1 METHRDIKEAVADYI
16 YVVRV
21 EEGMPVE
28 TTHSETC
35 FALTGYNRQ
44 EFADNPSLWIEMVV
58 EEDRRLVLQQAKQV
72 FSGQSVPP
80 VEHRIIH
87 KGGSVRL
94 VESSIIPNRAPGG
107 KLLSYYGVIRD
118 ITEHKKAEKQLRESE
133 RWFRLAAVAAIDIIY
148 DYDVESKTAHWVG
161 DIDSCLGCAAG
172 EFPNTPEVWTAII
185 HHEDIGKVM
194 AAYKRCAETGENGHF
209 EYRVFRKDG
218 TYRYW
223 NEHAIPVFENKKL
236 IKWIGA
242 IRDITGFR
250 KAEKNLLKKRNLLN
264 TIINSTPDLIVL
276 KDREMVYRH
285 VNSAFCNFI
294 GRQENEIIG
303 KTDFDLFLP
312 EEARGYRHCD
322 KKVMKT
328 GRQKIQDEEV
338 TGKEGAI
345 WFQVAKTPLLDD
357 KGDFAGILCSM
368 RDIRK
373 RKKMEEQLQAA
384 VITDEL
390 TGLFNRRGFYTL
402 SEKHCKLSTR
412 FKRALSLLYLDLDG
426 MKNINDEL
434 GHKAGDQA
442 LVDTANILKR
452 TFRDSDII
460 ARIGG
465 DEFAVLLTE
474 HSEPDIEK
482 IIINHLKD
490 NLRIHNE
497 QSGRNYELLLS
508 LGVVYHDPT
517 QMCSIDKLLSMA
529 DELMYEDKMHHKIEK
544 QELQP
549 LNYQVSERR
558 AYRRIRTGSNCWAR
572 LNGSGKIRIMNI
584 SLNGV
589 CLQSRQ
595 RLPVGN
601 DYNIKLFYN
610 DNEAILSAGEL
621 VWSDLT
627 TDGNSNE
634 DALHYYESGLK
645 FIKTDN
651 DLKISLLKLIGTLTT

>member
-21 EEGMPVE
+21 EEGMPLE

-35 FALTGYNRQ
+35 FAVTGYNRQ
-44 EFADNPSLWIEMVV
+44 EFAGNPSLWIEMVV
-58 EEDRRLVLQQAKQV
+58 EEDRRLVLQQAKQAL
-72 FSGQSVPP
+72 SGQFPSPL
-80 VEHRIIH
+80 EHRIIH
-87 KGGSVRL
+87 KGSSIRM
-94 VESSIIPNRAPGG
+94 VESSIIPNHAPGG

-118 ITEHKKAEKQLRESE
+118 ITERKKAENELRESE
-133 RWFRLAAVAAIDIIY
+133 QRFQLAAVAAIDIIY
-148 DYDVESKTAHWVG
+148 DYDVESETTHWVG
-161 DIDSCLGCAAG
+161 DIDSCLGYADG
-172 EFPNTPEVWTAII
+172 DFPNTPEVWIAII

-194 AAYKRCAETGENGHF
+194 ASYKRCAETGKNGHF
-209 EYRVFRKDG
+209 EYRVFRKEG

-223 NEHAIPVFENKKL
+223 SEHAIPVFENKKL

-250 KAEKNLLKKRNLLN
+250 KAEKKLLKKRNLLN

-294 GRQENEIIG
+294 GRQTNEIIG

-345 WFQVAKTPLLDD
+345 WFQVAKTPLLDE
-357 KGDFAGILCSM
+357 KGAFAGILCSM
-368 RDIRK
+368 RDMRK

-426 MKNINDEL
+426 MKN
-434 GHKAGDQA
+434 
-442 LVDTANILKR
+442 
-452 TFRDSDII
+452 
-460 ARIGG
+460 
-465 DEFAVLLTE
+465 
-474 HSEPDIEK
+474 
-482 IIINHLKD
+482 
-490 NLRIHNE
+490 
-497 QSGRNYELLLS
+497 
-508 LGVVYHDPT
+508 
-517 QMCSIDKLLSMA
+517 
-529 DELMYEDKMHHKIEK
+529 
-544 QELQP
+544 
-549 LNYQVSERR
+549 
-558 AYRRIRTGSNCWAR
+558 
-572 LNGSGKIRIMNI
+572 
-584 SLNGV
+584 
-589 CLQSRQ
+589 
-595 RLPVGN
+595 
-601 DYNIKLFYN
+601 
-610 DNEAILSAGEL
+610 
-621 VWSDLT
+621 
-627 TDGNSNE
+627 
-634 DALHYYESGLK
+634 
-645 FIKTDN
+645 
-651 DLKISLLKLIGTLTT
+651 

>member
-35 FALTGYNRQ
+35 FAVTGYNRQ
-44 EFADNPSLWIEMVV
+44 EFAGNPSLWIEMVV
-58 EEDRRLVLQQAKQV
+58 EEDRRLVLQQAKQAL
-72 FSGQSVPP
+72 SGQFPSPL
-80 VEHRIIH
+80 EHRIIH
-87 KGGSVRL
+87 KGGSIRL
-94 VESSIIPNRAPGG
+94 VESSIIPNHAPGG

-118 ITEHKKAEKQLRESE
+118 ITERKKAEKELRESE
-133 RWFRLAAVAAIDIIY
+133 QRFQLAAVAAIDIIY
-148 DYDVESKTAHWVG
+148 DYDVESETTHWVG
-161 DIDSCLGCAAG
+161 DIDSCLGYVDG
-172 EFPNTPEVWTAII
+172 EFPDTPEVWTAII
-185 HHEDIGKVM
+185 YHKDIGKVM
-194 AAYKRCAETGENGHF
+194 AAYKRCVETGGNGHF

-250 KAEKNLLKKRNLLN
+250 KAEKSLLKKRNLLN

-294 GRQENEIIG
+294 GRQKNEIIG
-303 KTDFDLFLP
+303 KTDFDLYP
-312 EEARGYRHCD
+312 TDEARGYRHCD

-338 TGKEGAI
+338 TGKEGPI

-357 KGDFAGILCSM
+357 KGGFAGILCSM
-368 RDIRK
+368 RDMRK

-384 VITDEL
+384 VLTDEL

-442 LVDTANILKR
+442 LVDTANILKK
-452 TFRDSDII
+452 TFRDSDVI

-474 HSEPDIEK
+474 HSEPDIEN
-482 IIINHLKD
+482 IIIEHLKD

-508 LGVVYHDPT
+508 LGIVRHDPA
-517 QMCSIDKLLSMA
+517 QLCSIDKLLSMA

-572 LNGSGKIRIMNI
+572 LNGSGRIRIMNI
-584 SLNGV
+584 SLKGV

-601 DYNIKLFYN
+601 DYNVKLFYN

-621 VWSDLT
+621 VWSTLT
-627 TDGNSNE
+627 ADGNSNE
-634 DALHYYESGLK
+634 DSSHYYESGLK

-651 DLKISLLKLIGTLTT
+651 DLKLSLLKLIGTLTT